1 MVQAE
6 PDDGLHM
13 LQGDGVLALVGSQGA
28 GGLICG
34 DVATYAVHIQQ
45 AADLA
50 NLHLQLAVH
59 LHMRAGHRG
68 SARINVATRQCSH
81 VR

>member
-34 DVATYAVHIQQ
+34 DVATYAVHISRLQISLIFTFSSRSICTCEQ
-45 AADLA
+45 ATGVQHESMWQHGNAA
-50 NLHLQLAVH
+50 
-59 LHMRAGHRG
+59 M
-68 SARINVATRQCSH
+68 
-81 VR
+81 